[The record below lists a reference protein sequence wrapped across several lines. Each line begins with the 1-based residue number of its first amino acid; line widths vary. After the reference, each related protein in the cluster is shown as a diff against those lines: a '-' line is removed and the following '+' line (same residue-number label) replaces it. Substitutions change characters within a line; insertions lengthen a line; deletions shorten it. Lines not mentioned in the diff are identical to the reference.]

1 MFVSWCSQL
10 ITAEHHKITHDQL
23 TSSPEEDYS
32 MQLKHRDLHHKWLHR
47 ETNEKLSFYWNNC
60 FLRQTQLNLTNL
72 EYLSETWNNLT
83 QSNQGSETKFR
94 KLINHSQQ
102 LHCTTAPC
110 SYHEQTQS
118 GTNWEAQSRRYL
130 LMLLPSLSLSPSAPL
145 LLALS
150 LPAKSTRLSLLT
162 FSPMDCKTSKLC

>member
-1 MFVSWCSQL
+1 MKSL
-10 ITAEHHKITHDQL
+10 
-23 TSSPEEDYS
+23 
-32 MQLKHRDLHHKWLHR
+32 
-47 ETNEKLSFYWNNC
+47 LSFTSRLKRSHKNVLKSFICLAASRVAEFPKNTSEQC
-60 FLRQTQLNLTNL
+60 KTLKQLFSETDELNLTNL

-83 QSNQGSETKFR
+83 QSNQGSETKLI

-110 SYHEQTQS
+110 SYHEQTQR

-162 FSPMDCKTSKLC
+162 FSPIDCKTSKLC

>member
-1 MFVSWCSQL
+1 
-10 ITAEHHKITHDQL
+10 
-23 TSSPEEDYS
+23 
-32 MQLKHRDLHHKWLHR
+32 MQLKHRDLHLHR

-83 QSNQGSETKFR
+83 QSNQGSGTKFK

-102 LHCTTAPC
+102 LHRTTAPQ
-110 SYHEQTQS
+110 SYHEQTQR

-162 FSPMDCKTSKLC
+162 FSPIDCKTSKLC

>member
-1 MFVSWCSQL
+1 MTSWPHHLKVCSWNIAIY
-10 ITAEHHKITHDQL
+10 ITC
-23 TSSPEEDYS
+23 DYIVRQ
-32 MQLKHRDLHHKWLHR
+32 MKNLAFILL
-47 ETNEKLSFYWNNC
+47 LLFYC

-72 EYLSETWNNLT
+72 EYLSKTWNNLT

-110 SYHEQTQS
+110 SYHEQTQR

-162 FSPMDCKTSKLC
+162 FSPIDCKTSKLC

>member
-1 MFVSWCSQL
+1 MTSWPHHLKKTTVCSWN
-10 ITAEHHKITHDQL
+10 IAIYITHDYMVRQMKNL
-23 TSSPEEDYS
+23 AFI
-32 MQLKHRDLHHKWLHR
+32 LLL
-47 ETNEKLSFYWNNC
+47 LFYC

-102 LHCTTAPC
+102 LHCTIAPC
-110 SYHEQTQS
+110 SYHEQTQR

>member
-1 MFVSWCSQL
+1 MTSWPHHLKKTTVCSWN
-10 ITAEHHKITHDQL
+10 IAIYITHDYMVRQIKNL
-23 TSSPEEDYS
+23 AFI
-32 MQLKHRDLHHKWLHR
+32 LLL
-47 ETNEKLSFYWNNC
+47 LFYC

-83 QSNQGSETKFR
+83 QSNQGSETKFK
-94 KLINHSQQ
+94 KLINHRQQ
-102 LHCTTAPC
+102 LHRTTAPQ
-110 SYHEQTQS
+110 SYHEQTQR